1 MYVWWESL
9 RVRPNS
15 YFRNFFL
22 VAPSPPCSK
31 RFVSFY
37 FSSPFSLRDE
47 SMKESLYALAVFAS
61 PGSMID
67 DDLRRGCCGVCEK
80 DRGNL
85 SSSRK
90 SRAAMLILFSLSFI
104 CGWRNRIRRLGKTY
118 GTYGTSGLYGT
129 YA

>member
-1 MYVWWESL
+1 M
-9 RVRPNS
+9 
-15 YFRNFFL
+15 
-22 VAPSPPCSK
+22 VAPSLLVQNDLL
-31 RFVSFY
+31 RFFYFY

-67 DDLRRGCCGVCEK
+67 DDLKSGCCGVCEEK
-80 DRGNL
+80 DRRNL

-90 SRAAMLILFSLSFI
+90 SRASPPRAAMLILLSLSFI

-118 GTYGTSGLYGT
+118 GTSGLYWVRHV
-129 YA
+129 